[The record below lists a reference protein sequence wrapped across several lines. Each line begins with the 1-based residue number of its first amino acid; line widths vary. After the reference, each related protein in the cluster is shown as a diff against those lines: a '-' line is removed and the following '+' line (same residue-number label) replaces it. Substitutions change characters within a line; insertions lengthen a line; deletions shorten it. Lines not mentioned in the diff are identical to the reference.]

1 MDLTLQQA
9 VEIINSDQIT
19 NDNVLS
25 HASFDF
31 NFRRS
36 TTTTRPTTTT
46 KKITTTTKPTT
57 TVNTSSS
64 VNLIIYNRL

>member
-1 MDLTLQQA
+1 MIQSLTLQQA

-31 NFRRS
+31 N
-36 TTTTRPTTTT
+36 
-46 KKITTTTKPTT
+46 
-57 TVNTSSS
+57 
-64 VNLIIYNRL
+64 